1 MNVTLHPLDW
11 GAIGLY
17 LVAVIACGYWAGR
30 FTRTSHDFFFGGQRY
45 SWWLVAVSCVAT
57 LVGAYSFQQ
66 YSELGY
72 KFGFCSMMPYTN
84 EWFVQPAFLLGWLPI
99 VYYSRVQSIPEY
111 FERRFD
117 RRTRLAVLAVLMV
130 YLLVY
135 IGINLLTIGLLLHGM
150 FPIAAVSERL
160 VDWLGLLTADNW
172 SVMLWAAAMALF
184 CVGYL
189 FLGGQNSVMMTDL
202 LQGAWLLAVGL
213 GVFALGV
220 WQLGGWGPFWEGLP
234 PLHRMPLAQFREPP
248 GLHAA
253 GDFWNDAIVGTF
265 GFYLIN
271 QGILMR
277 FLSARSVRDGRR
289 AMLTTIVVLMPIAAV
304 AVSGAGWVG
313 RSMQT
318 QGQLDAAAVAN
329 VIPGAA
335 DNDAELA
342 TNIFIIV
349 SRIVCTRP
357 GMFGVVI
364 AAILAA
370 LMSTLTT
377 YITAVSAVAVNDIWR
392 AIQPGRGDK
401 FYLSAARLTAILATL
416 LGVTMVPL
424 FNRFDSIYQAI
435 SYFTSAISPPLVV
448 VIFLA
453 ITWRRFT
460 ARGAF
465 WTLILGS
472 AAMLASMH
480 KPALIYPLGHGEG
493 PETGYPYLR
502 ALFGLVVSGPLAV
515 AITWFDHS
523 RWTRRPGD
531 RALFW
536 FGVLA
541 VLALAYL
548 WTVPLTSFGLADRLP
563 APMLWLLSA
572 VVGCTLAAAL
582 ALAIALLDTQQPA
595 ALEAGLDVSTIQQA
609 RAQFK
614 RGRPNDRNLGQRA
627 VLPLAVTSDLA
638 TEADG
643 FLVARLPR
651 TVMEQLAAEAGDLIY
666 VSDARW
672 WLGGFRSLHV
682 RAGEPLDE
690 DARLLVSPSVI
701 DQGHLLAHRY
711 VVVEKTM

>member
-1 MNVTLHPLDW
+1 MNSSIQPLDW
-11 GAIGLY
+11 VAIAFY
-17 LVAVIACGYWAGR
+17 LVAVIACGWWAGR
-30 FTRTSHDFFFGGQRY
+30 FTRTSHEFFFGGQRY
-45 SWWLVAVSCVAT
+45 AWWLVAVSCVAT

-66 YSELGY
+66 YSELGFR
-72 KFGFCSMMPYTN
+72 FGFCSMMPYTN

-99 VYYSRVQSIPEY
+99 MYYSRVLSIPEY

-117 RRTRLAVLAVLMV
+117 RRTRMAVLVVLMV

-135 IGINLLTIGLLLHGM
+135 IGINLLTIGLLLHSTI
-150 FPIAAVSERL
+150 PIVGVGESLAGG
-160 VDWLGLLTADNW
+160 LGTLSAENW

-189 FLGGQNSVMMTDL
+189 FLGGQNSVMLTDL

-213 GVFALGV
+213 GVFAVGV
-220 WQLGGWGPFWEGLP
+220 WQLGGWGRFWDGLP

-289 AMLTTIVVLMPIAAV
+289 AMLATIVVLMPLAAA

-318 QGQLDAAAVAN
+318 HGQLDTSALASAT
-329 VIPGAA
+329 AA
-335 DNDAELA
+335 DQLSEAEVA
-342 TNIFIIV
+342 TNIFMIV
-349 SRIVCTRP
+349 SRIVCTVP

-370 LMSTLTT
+370 LMSTLVT

-392 AIQPGRGDK
+392 TVQPNRSDK
-401 FYLSAARLTAILATL
+401 FYLSAARLTALAATL
-416 LGVTMVPL
+416 LGVAMVPL

-453 ITWRRFT
+453 ITWRKFT

-465 WTLILGS
+465 WTLVLGS

-502 ALFGLVVSGPLAV
+502 ALFGLVVSGPLAI

-523 RWTRRPGD
+523 TWCRRPGD
-531 RALFW
+531 RTLFW
-536 FGVLA
+536 FVLLAGLGLAYVLA
-541 VLALAYL
+541 PETAAFTAPSTAAGANWLMVGA
-548 WTVPLTSFGLADRLP
+548 TV
-563 APMLWLLSA
+563 A
-572 VVGCTLAAAL
+572 VAAAL
-582 ALAIALLDTQQPA
+582 ALAIAMLDAQKPA
-595 ALEAGLDVSTIQQA
+595 PVEAGLDVFTIPQA

-614 RGRPNDRNLGQRA
+614 RGRPNDRNLGRTVA
-627 VLPLAVTSDLA
+627 LPLAVASDLP

-643 FLVARLPR
+643 YLLVRLPR
-651 TVMEQLAAEAGDLIY
+651 SVMQTLDAEVGDLIY
-666 VSDARW
+666 ISDARW
-672 WLGGFRSLHV
+672 WLGGFRSLHA
-682 RAGEPLDE
+682 RAGEPLDD
-690 DARLLVSPSVI
+690 DARLLVSPRVVE
-701 DQGHLLAHRY
+701 QGHLLAHRY

>member
-1 MNVTLHPLDW
+1 MNVTLHILDW
-11 GAIGLY
+11 AAIVFY
-17 LVAVIACGYWAGR
+17 LVAVLVCGSWAGR
-30 FTRTSHDFFFGGQRY
+30 FTRTSHEFFFGGQRY
-45 SWWLVAVSCVAT
+45 AWWLVAVSCVAT

-117 RRTRLAVLAVLMV
+117 RRTRLAVLVVLMV

-150 FPIAAVSERL
+150 FPFSGPSVALADTV
-160 VDWLGLLTADNW
+160 GLLTADNW
-172 SVMLWAAAMALF
+172 GVMLWAAAMALF

-189 FLGGQNSVMMTDL
+189 FLGGQNSVMLTDL

-213 GVFALGV
+213 AVFGLGV
-220 WQLGGWGPFWEGLP
+220 WRLGGWETFWAGLP
-234 PLHRMPLAQFREPP
+234 LNHRLPLAQFREPP

-289 AMLTTIVVLMPIAAV
+289 AMLATIVVLMPIAAI

-313 RSMQT
+313 RSLET
-318 QGQLDAAAVAN
+318 HGQLHEAAQAASIDSATISEAN
-329 VIPGAA
+329 
-335 DNDAELA
+335 LA
-342 TNIFIIV
+342 TNIFIV
-349 SRIVCTRP
+349 VARIVCTLP

-377 YITAVSAVAVNDIWR
+377 YITAVAAVAVNDIWR
-392 AIQPGRGDK
+392 TVQPGRGDT
-401 FYLSAARLTAILATL
+401 FYLSAARFTAVLATL
-416 LGVTMVPL
+416 LGVAMVPI

-453 ITWRRFT
+453 ITWRKFT
-460 ARGAF
+460 PRGAF
-465 WTLILGS
+465 WTLVLGS

-480 KPALIYPLGHGEG
+480 KPALISFLGHGEG

-502 ALFGLVVSGPLAV
+502 ALFGLVVSAPLALG
-515 AITWFDHS
+515 ITWFDHS
-523 RWTRRPGD
+523 SRTRRPGD
-531 RALFW
+531 RTLFW
-536 FGVLA
+536 FALLA
-541 VLALAYL
+541 GMSLLYVWAPTTAADGAALRPPVSS
-548 WTVPLTSFGLADRLP
+548 TV
-563 APMLWLLSA
+563 LLS
-572 VVGCTLAAAL
+572 AAAL
-582 ALAIALLDTQQPA
+582 AASAAAALAIAVFDAKKPGP
-595 ALEAGLDVSTIQQA
+595 LEAGLDVSTLPQA

-614 RGRPNDRNLGQRA
+614 RGRPNDRHIGRRA
-627 VLPLAVTSDLA
+627 VLSLAVASDLA

-643 FLVARLPR
+643 FLLARLPSA
-651 TVMEQLAAEAGDLIY
+651 VMQQLDAEVGDLIY

-682 RAGEPLDE
+682 RAGAPLED
-690 DARLLVSPSVI
+690 DARLWVSPSVI

-711 VVVEKTM
+711 VMVEKTM